1 MGLVQ
6 KLLALVST
14 PGQSGGQAA
23 SQEGETET
31 THPLEFHHVRITD
44 GTGGLEVLT
53 YVTGARMDEPTVVA
67 STATVRLPA
76 ESVLVRQDPW
86 VSYTEVG
93 AVRCPVYTY
102 SLEDSVAER
111 DDVET
116 YPLPA
121 VLQGKRVEKQ
131 DLASSD
137 LEALASSQP
146 SS

>member
-1 MGLVQ
+1 MGLVR

-14 PGQSGGQAA
+14 PKQSGGHDA
-23 SQEGETET
+23 SQKGETEIT
-31 THPLEFHHVRITD
+31 PPLEFHHVRITD
-44 GTGGLEVLT
+44 GSGGLEVLT
-53 YVTGARMDEPTVVA
+53 YVTGAWIDEPTVVA

-86 VSYTEVG
+86 VSYTEVD

-102 SLEDSVAER
+102 ALEGSKPER
-111 DDVET
+111 EDVET
-116 YPLPA
+116 HPLPA

-137 LEALASSQP
+137 FEALASS
-146 SS
+146 